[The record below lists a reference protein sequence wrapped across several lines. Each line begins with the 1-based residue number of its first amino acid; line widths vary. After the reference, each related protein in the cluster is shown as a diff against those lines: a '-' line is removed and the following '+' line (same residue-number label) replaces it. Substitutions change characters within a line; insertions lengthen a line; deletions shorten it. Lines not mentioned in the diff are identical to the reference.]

1 LSEHTASEH
10 TASEH
15 TAGHETE
22 RIDAHHHVWD
32 LAVRDQPWSVGLPS
46 LRRSFAFEELRAQ
59 LRTAGVGSTVV
70 VQTITVAEE
79 TPELL
84 ALADATPE
92 IRGVVG
98 WVDLTA
104 PDVAQRLTELRE
116 RPDGRWLVAIRH
128 QVQEEPDPEWL
139 CRAEVLRGL
148 KAVAE
153 AGLGY
158 DLLVT
163 PPQLP
168 AAIGAVHAV
177 PQLRFVLDHGGKP
190 AIATK
195 EWEPWASH
203 IGELAQLP
211 NVAVKLSGLVTEA
224 GPECTVAELAPYAER
239 LLETFRPD
247 RVMFGSDWPVCTLRS
262 DYARVVETAWE
273 LVSGL
278 SADARARV
286 FGATAQHWYRLDQ
299 TGS

>member
-1 LSEHTASEH
+1 LTEQ
-10 TASEH
+10 
-15 TAGHETE
+15 TAGHE

-32 LAVRDQPWSVGLPS
+32 LAVRDQAWTADLPL
-46 LRRSFAFEELRAQ
+46 LRRSFSFDELRPQ
-59 LRTAGVGSTVV
+59 LRTSGVDGTVL

-92 IRGVVG
+92 IHGVVG

-104 PDVAQRLTELRE
+104 PDVAGRLTALRE

-139 CRAEVLRGL
+139 LRDEVLRGL
-148 KAVAE
+148 KALAD
-153 AGLGY
+153 AGLAY

-168 AAIGAVHAV
+168 AAIGAVRAV

-190 AIATK
+190 AIETR
-195 EWEPWASH
+195 EREPWGAH

-224 GPECTVAELAPYAER
+224 GPDWTVAELAPYAER
-239 LLETFRPD
+239 LLETFGPD
-247 RVMFGSDWPVCTLRS
+247 RVMFGSDWPVCTLRA
-262 DYARVVETAWE
+262 DYGRVVEITEE
-273 LVSGL
+273 LVGGL
-278 SADARARV
+278 SADDRARV
-286 FGATAQHWYRLDQ
+286 FGVTARHWYRL
-299 TGS
+299 G